1 MPHHASACT
10 SPPAHRPPTRHSRPR
25 MCRHSKIHDFLRR
38 EARRPRSPSPYRAT
52 RRPRPRPR
60 STGSRIEPVKL
71 PFKAQPLHKHDLK
84 QHEGLF
90 ARYLDVQKQIDMEDL
105 SETEVRGRWKSF
117 LGKWNRG
124 DLAEG
129 WYDPEAKWRAE
140 DRWKNRPPRDERDSR
155 DLMTRQDA
163 SIATSQPPVE
173 HNQEDDHEDT
183 DDDGY
188 GPAPPS
194 KESRTVGASIPSLQD
209 LQHREELISE
219 ARHNSRIELQ
229 HSRNL
234 DRNLQKD
241 RLQEIVPRADPGSR
255 ERRLE
260 KKADKTSTL
269 HAFRAAKD
277 GGDVE
282 VNDQEMMGGG
292 EDEFKRELKMRE
304 KKKSEREV
312 RKEEALRARMA
323 EREERM
329 RGVRAKEEK
338 TMDMLRS
345 LAKERFG

>member
-1 MPHHASACT
+1 MAASALRAFPSKRSR
-10 SPPAHRPPTRHSRPR
+10 SPYHANH
-25 MCRHSKIHDFLRR
+25 RR
-38 EARRPRSPSPYRAT
+38 EETRRPRSPSPYRKH
-52 RRPRPRPR
+52 RRLDPR
-60 STGSRIEPVKL
+60 STDRRSEPIKL
-71 PFKAQPLHKHDLK
+71 PFKAQPLHRHDLK
-84 QHEGLF
+84 QNEGLF
-90 ARYLDVQKQIDMEDL
+90 ARYLDVQKQIDIEDL

-129 WYDPEAKWRAE
+129 WYDPEARWRAE
-140 DRWKNRPPRDERDSR
+140 DRWKNRPPRDERDR
-155 DLMTRQDA
+155 RELVTRQDA
-163 SIATSQPPVE
+163 PIGTSLPQVE
-173 HNQEDDHEDT
+173 PSEKEEGQEDT

-194 KESRTVGASIPSLQD
+194 KEARTVGASIPSLQD

-219 ARHNSRIELQ
+219 AHHDSRVDLQ
-229 HSRNL
+229 HSRKL

-241 RLQEIVPRADPGSR
+241 RLEEIAPRADPGSR
-255 ERRLE
+255 ERQLE

-269 HAFRAAKD
+269 HAFREAKD

-292 EDEFKRELKMRE
+292 EDDFKGELKRRE
-304 KKKSEREV
+304 KVKSEREV